1 MRKLVAAAFAV
12 VFAAASMSSMA
23 QSKSVWE
30 IDPAHANAQFT
41 VRHLGISN
49 VQGEFTKV
57 TGSAELD
64 EQDVTKSKV
73 NATIDVNSI
82 DTRNSDRDADLKSDH
97 FFDAAKFPTMT
108 FQSRKIAQTADGK
121 LKMTGDLTIHG
132 VTHEVTFD
140 VDGPSSPIQVW
151 NGLRRGAAA
160 TIKLNRQDFGL
171 TYNGKLGSG
180 EAMIGN
186 DIAITLDIEFVKK
199 S

>member
-1 MRKLVAAAFAV
+1 MTKLVAAAFAV
-12 VFAAASMSSMA
+12 VLAASMSSMA
-23 QSKSVWE
+23 QTKNTWE

-57 TGSAELD
+57 TGSVELD
-64 EQDVTKSKV
+64 EQDTTKSVV

-97 FFDAAKFPTMT
+97 FLDVAKFPAMA
-108 FQSRKIAQTADGK
+108 FHSKKITRSADGK

-132 VTHEVTFD
+132 VTREVTFD
-140 VDGPSSPIQVW
+140 VEGPSPAISVW
-151 NGLRRGAAA
+151 NGVRRGASA
-160 TIKLNRQDFGL
+160 TTKINRQDFGL

-180 EAMIGN
+180 DLMIGN
-186 DIAITLDIEFVKK
+186 DVAITLDIEFVKK
-199 S
+199 P